1 MGKVNSIQ
9 QHAPLVIPENW
20 NGQEKRLVIQ
30 LEEILDD
37 IYRRFGRLR
46 LADLSGETRNRL
58 IAIFTNGTDQVHSK
72 DSDQQTVL
80 DIDHTGIR
88 MYTGLFTVDAT
99 DEKSY
104 IRFGEDTDDPK
115 FVLGIDGNILARN
128 GNFESLF
135 VNGEEVAV
143 SRGTRLVVSDTQ
155 PDGNDILWVK
165 PIPPSAPGGEPITF
179 TMQANVTDKN
189 APNRAVRI
197 TNPKAGKIVG
207 ACDYNLNFLLTN
219 AGDTS
224 ITLLGCTVILAE
236 ADADNPATVTFGP
249 EFPSPGVTLTPGGIC
264 RFQVSL
270 SGAQNILGGD
280 LTATARMNTNSGA
293 IRYASA
299 MKLTC
304 SGSTASGE
312 PSTDI
317 PQDVQIKYIT

>member
-46 LADLSGETRNRL
+46 LSDFSGETRGKL
-58 IAIFTNGTDQVHSK
+58 TAIFTDGPDKLHN
-72 DSDQQTVL
+72 TVV
-80 DIDHTGIR
+80 DIDSNGIH
-88 MYTGLFTVDAT
+88 MLTGLFRVDAE
-99 DEKSY
+99 DEQSY
-104 IRFGEDTDDPK
+104 IRFGGTSDEPK
-115 FVLGIDGNILARN
+115 FLLGIDGNVLANN
-128 GNFESLF
+128 GSFKTLY

-143 SRGTRLVVSDTQ
+143 SRGTKLVVSDTQ

-179 TMQANVTDKN
+179 TMQANVTDRN
-189 APNRAVRI
+189 APNRAVKI

-299 MKLTC
+299 IKLTC